1 MNKEFANF
9 ADVLESARKRLRQA
23 DEELNTLIG
32 TRTNAINRKLRDVT
46 VLDNAVEAREILEIE
61 TANEL

>member
-1 MNKEFANF
+1 MNTEFANF